1 MRNYVKAEFYKLS
14 RRKYPWVVLGVALFL
29 ESLLML
35 GFLLIGSSRIVFYDG
50 MTNLLPL
57 LALGLLAPLLTCDM
71 VFADQY
77 KNGTL
82 KNEVSYG
89 LNRGKIYWGKLLAQ
103 TALSLLLCV
112 VMMGYYV
119 GMCFLLLGHDPMEDV
134 LALQI
139 VGCALASA
147 LPLWLGVQA
156 LCCAMFFFCCR
167 DVLGAFG
174 AMAVLWGLSVALFI
188 AGGMA
193 GDTGAGAM
201 LRAIQTYLPNNVL
214 ADVMNLSAPDWSLC
228 AKAWLVG
235 AAWWAVSTAS
245 GQIAFQRK
253 AI

>member
-112 VMMGYYV
+112 VMMCYYV

-147 LPLWLGVQA
+147 LPLW
-156 LCCAMFFFCCR
+156 
-167 DVLGAFG
+167 
-174 AMAVLWGLSVALFI
+174 
-188 AGGMA
+188 
-193 GDTGAGAM
+193 
-201 LRAIQTYLPNNVL
+201 
-214 ADVMNLSAPDWSLC
+214 
-228 AKAWLVG
+228 
-235 AAWWAVSTAS
+235 
-245 GQIAFQRK
+245 
-253 AI
+253 

>member
-119 GMCFLLLGHDPMEDV
+119 GMCFLLLGHDPKDV
-134 LALQI
+134 Y
-139 VGCALASA
+139 
-147 LPLWLGVQA
+147 
-156 LCCAMFFFCCR
+156 M
-167 DVLGAFG
+167 
-174 AMAVLWGLSVALFI
+174 
-188 AGGMA
+188 
-193 GDTGAGAM
+193 
-201 LRAIQTYLPNNVL
+201 
-214 ADVMNLSAPDWSLC
+214 
-228 AKAWLVG
+228 KE
-235 AAWWAVSTAS
+235 STKLLEEVVVTPWPPPCPY
-245 GQIAFQRK
+245 G
-253 AI
+253 